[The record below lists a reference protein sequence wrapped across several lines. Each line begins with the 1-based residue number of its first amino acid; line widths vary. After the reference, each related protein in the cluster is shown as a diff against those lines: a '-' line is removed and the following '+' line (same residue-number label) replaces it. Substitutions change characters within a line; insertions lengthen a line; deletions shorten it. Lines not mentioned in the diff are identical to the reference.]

1 MKARKA
7 YFASTRLPA
16 TLTELDLAGV
26 GDGELPALKEDDGAD
41 DITDEAEPTLLILVV
56 AVGIADPAFV
66 EVIAG
71 EVSVEEPEVE
81 LSHTPVSILGQHGS
95 FTTKVQLFGQITGHC
110 G

>member
-1 MKARKA
+1 MKARKP

-26 GDGELPALKEDDGAD
+26 GDGELPALKDDGAV

-56 AVGIADPAFV
+56 AVDIADPAFV

-71 EVSVEEPEVE
+71 ELSVEEPEVE